1 MGTAPDE
8 KGPANRP
15 HRCLHLQGRGNR
27 MPRFAQHWY
36 CPLRSNGVSPQRM
49 VGHCS
54 PQCEHYLEDDE
65 TKERTIM
72 AARKYIQWSGP
83 ARKYFPDA
91 EESDKLWYWCKK
103 LHDRGASWEAIG
115 QQITEGGIARISVW
129 KAVKNFEGRASGEGS
144 AGEKEPLSPMRP
156 GLASRQRTVPGGRGK
171 IAPDKPEAVPAEEKH
186 RAKRKQPRL
195 AKQPKEDTAEP
206 VGIIPGLLP
215 EPQIVA
221 QPARSA
227 EEAVA
232 DLFVSGMD
240 KVTIEVKTVRL
251 TGTKRARKGGG
262 NDE

>member
-1 MGTAPDE
+1 M
-8 KGPANRP
+8 
-15 HRCLHLQGRGNR
+15 
-27 MPRFAQHWY
+27 
-36 CPLRSNGVSPQRM
+36 
-49 VGHCS
+49 
-54 PQCEHYLEDDE
+54 
-65 TKERTIM
+65 
-72 AARKYIQWSGP
+72 
-83 ARKYFPDA
+83 
-91 EESDKLWYWCKK
+91 
-103 LHDRGASWEAIG
+103 
-115 QQITEGGIARISVW
+115 W

-215 EPQIVA
+215 APQIVA
-221 QPARSA
+221 EPARSA

-240 KVTIEVKTVRL
+240 RVTIEIKTVRL

-262 NDE
+262 SDE